1 MTKPLALVFYENLLP
16 GSQLV
21 NRLHDLGYRVV
32 TVTSQAELLPAV
44 EREMPMVIVADIA
57 LRDGDICQD
66 IVGLRQNP
74 AVQHIPVI
82 GFTSTRN
89 VKLQEAARVAGAT
102 LVASDSAILDQFPRL
117 LDQALEVN

>member
-32 TVTSQAELLPAV
+32 TVTSRADLLPAV

-57 LRDGDICQD
+57 IRDGDICED
-66 IVGLRQNP
+66 IAGLRQNP
-74 AVQHIPVI
+74 VVQHIPVI

-89 VKLQEAARVAGAT
+89 LKLQEAARVAGAT
-102 LVASDSAILDQFPRL
+102 LVASDSAILDQFPQL
-117 LDQALEVN
+117 LDQALEII

>member
-21 NRLHDLGYRVV
+21 NRLHDLGYRVI
-32 TVTSQAELLPAV
+32 TVTSQVDLLPAI

-57 LRDGDICQD
+57 LRDGDICKD

-89 VKLQEAARVAGAT
+89 LKLLEAARLAGAT
-102 LVASDSAILDQFPRL
+102 LVASDSAILEQFPRL